1 MMSAQAGNI
10 GVLMELHDE
19 NQGIQ
24 PRWRFIIGTV
34 GIAQAMGMLTHLVW
48 RQSTETVCEIQAFP
62 HMHVTKGAQAAPAG
76 LMPGEQTLKPRLAL
90 QGNAGK
96 LRPPKMGYRVG

>member
-19 NQGIQ
+19 NQGIR
-24 PRWRFIIGTV
+24 PRWRIIIGTV

-48 RQSTETVCEIQAFP
+48 RQSTETVCEIQAFR
-62 HMHVTKGAQAAPAG
+62 HMHATKGAQAAPAG
-76 LMPGEQTLKPRLAL
+76 LMPGE
-90 QGNAGK
+90 
-96 LRPPKMGYRVG
+96 